1 MPLVTTPA
9 IVLATWRYRD
19 SSKVLRLAT
28 RDHGVQSAIARGAM
42 RPKSRF
48 GAALQVLSDGEAQ
61 FILRDNRDL
70 NLLIAFDVVRV
81 RLPLTAAMDRYS
93 SAMALSELMIRFA
106 PPDSHPE
113 LFDAL
118 QSGLDLLELAGEEAV
133 ESAGLRV
140 IWSLISELG
149 FRPALDSCA
158 RDGTELGP
166 GSLIF
171 SVSDGGAL
179 CVSCARSG
187 SVSKLAPGDRRDLLA
202 LLDPGAPLPFLEPR
216 HASAHRRLLHRY
228 INQHLADGNDLPALG
243 FWLQRAWSVA

>member
-19 SSKVLRLAT
+19 TSKVLRLAT
-28 RDHGVQSAIARGAM
+28 REHGVQSAIARGAL

-48 GAALQVLSDGEAQ
+48 GASLQVLSDGEAQ

-70 NLLIAFDVVRV
+70 HLLVAFDVARV
-81 RLPLTAAMDRYS
+81 RLPLTAGVDRYA

-113 LFDAL
+113 LFDIL
-118 QSGLDLLELAGEEAV
+118 QHGLNVLEVVEEEAV

-140 IWSLISELG
+140 IWTLVSELG
-149 FRPALDSCA
+149 FSPSLDHCA
-158 RDGTELGP
+158 RDGAELGS
-166 GSLIF
+166 GDLLF
-171 SVSDGGAL
+171 SIPDGGAL
-179 CVSCARSG
+179 CDTCARTG
-187 SVSKLAPGDRRDLLA
+187 SVAKLGPGDRRDLVA
-202 LLDPGAPLPFLEPR
+202 LLDPDGQLPNLTGR

-228 INQHLADGNDLPALG
+228 ILQHLTEGADLPALG
-243 FWLQRAWSVA
+243 FWLQRVWSVA

>member
-19 SSKVLRLAT
+19 TSKVLRLAT
-28 RDHGVQSAIARGAM
+28 REHGVQSAIARGAM

-48 GAALQVLSDGEAQ
+48 GASLQVLSDGEAQ
-61 FILRDNRDL
+61 FILRDSRDL
-70 NLLIAFDVVRV
+70 HLLVAFDVARV
-81 RLPLTAAMDRYS
+81 RLSLTEGVDRYA
-93 SAMALSELMIRFA
+93 SAMALAELMIRFA

-113 LFDAL
+113 LFDIL
-118 QSGLDLLELAGEEAV
+118 THGLNMLELVGEGEV

-149 FRPALDSCA
+149 FGPSLDRCA
-158 RDGTELGP
+158 RDGVELGA
-166 GSLIF
+166 GDLLF
-171 SVSDGGAL
+171 SVPDGGAL
-179 CVSCARSG
+179 CDSCAHSG
-187 SVSKLAPGDRRDLLA
+187 PVAKLAPEDRSDLIA
-202 LLDPGAPLPFLEPR
+202 LLDPGAPLPELAGR

-228 INQHLADGNDLPALG
+228 ILQHLAEGTDLPALS